1 MFASWCRKI
10 IPTPKSKFE
19 YNLTHILVLAFV
31 IACFAQKQAAVQT
44 KIYNFWSNKE
54 KLKARGLSQKR
65 TAWGL
70 IGEQDEN
77 QDESD
82 DDDEVAGDAKGDG
95 KAKAAKKS
103 SPTTA
108 SSGSRPK
115 K

>member
-77 QDESD
+77 QDESSD
-82 DDDEVAGDAKGDG
+82 DDDEDVADDAKGDG

-108 SSGSRPK
+108 SS
-115 K
+115 